1 MFAKLVFLFN
11 FDRRRRRATLE
22 SPETQQPLQTLYKP
36 EARNDKTRPILTREF
51 VSGVRSNRY
60 PVPKEFDILADADAR
75 HHAFSMTSDFSRQFS
90 SSKKG
95 IMNR

>member
-1 MFAKLVFLFN
+1 MFDKLVFLLN

-22 SPETQQPLQTLYKP
+22 SPETQQPLQTSYKHETP
-36 EARNDKTRPILTREF
+36 NDKTRPIPSRDF
-51 VSGVRSNRY
+51 VSGVRSNRF

-75 HHAFSMTSDFSRQFS
+75 HHAFSMTNDFSRQFS